1 VRQIY
6 PVRDGE
12 PGRQLG
18 PADPLGAVAPITP
31 SSAGGAAEG
40 AVRELIDA
48 LGEIYAYPDR
58 LWVRANMIASVDGA
72 ITVDGRSGGLS
83 GPADRLVFSV
93 LRSLADVIVVGAGTA
108 RAERYRKAQPTE
120 LWQRLQAGGP
130 PAPPIAVI
138 TRRLDLD
145 LTGPLFGPGAA
156 RTIVLTTGLAPEQRL
171 AAAGRVADVIVTGQD
186 NVTAAA
192 AVDALAGRGHRK
204 ILVEGGPTWLG
215 QLNAERLLDE
225 LCLTISPV
233 IEGGQSAER
242 VMNST
247 TRAELTGLRLAAL
260 LEDNGFLLSRYVRA

>member
-1 VRQIY
+1 MRQIY

-18 PADPLGAVAPITP
+18 PADPLGAGAPITP
-31 SSAGGAAEG
+31 SSAEGAAEG
-40 AVRELIDA
+40 AVRDLIDA
-48 LGEIYAYPDR
+48 LGLIYAYPDR

-108 RAERYRKAQPTE
+108 RAERYRQAQPAE
-120 LWQRLQAGGP
+120 LWQRLRAGGS
-130 PAPPIAVI
+130 PAPPVAVI

-145 LTGPLFGPGAA
+145 LTGPLFGPGPA
-156 RTIVLTTGLAPEQRL
+156 RTIVLTSGLAPEQRL

-192 AVDALAGRGHRK
+192 VVEALAGRGHRK
-204 ILVEGGPTWLG
+204 ILVEGGPSWLG
-215 QLNAERLLDE
+215 QLTAERLLDE

-233 IEGGQSAER
+233 IEGGHSSKR
-242 VMNST
+242 MTHST
-247 TRAELTGLRLAAL
+247 GPADLTGLRLAAL
-260 LEDNGFLLSRYVRA
+260 LEDDGFLLSRYVRA